1 MRFRIDLKIFLF
13 LILFYFTRQ
22 IQTYAMI
29 MIFAIIHEMGH
40 LIAGILLGMKPDKL
54 ELMPYGVSIS
64 FKLMPK
70 DYNYKIKKGNIF
82 EIKKV
87 LVALSGP
94 ITNLIVIIL
103 AFQIDVGIFSN
114 LIIIYANL
122 LLILFNLLPIYPLD
136 GGRILKSILHI
147 FFGKVKAEKY
157 INNISF
163 VILMLITI
171 LSSLAIYMLENISIF
186 LIVIFLWS
194 LFIKEDLIYRRK
206 KKIYNLLEK
215 TIEIKQNK

>member
-87 LVALSGP
+87 LVALAGP

-114 LIIIYANL
+114 LIIIYANV

-147 FFGKVKAEKY
+147 FFGKAKAEKY

-186 LIVIFLWS
+186 LIVIFLWG

-206 KKIYNLLEK
+206 KKIYNLLKK

>member
-215 TIEIKQNK
+215 LLK

>member
-114 LIIIYANL
+114 LIIIYANV

-186 LIVIFLWS
+186 LIVIFLWG

>member
-186 LIVIFLWS
+186 LIVIFLWG